1 MCERSAKVLFLSALN
16 RLPYI
21 FALAFL
27 LIAQQSVAQFFDKDN
42 WQDNRHQLS
51 IGIGASNFLGELGGK
66 DDIGTDDFKDLELS
80 ETGFAAFIGYKYA
93 LYKQIYLRGDFTFAQ
108 LKGDDKLTAEPFRQ
122 NRNLNFKSNIWEFA
136 LMAELELPINK
147 KKGHIYDIKGARG
160 WRYRGS
166 SFYLFGGIG
175 VFHYNPK
182 TMLDGQWVELR
193 PLRTEGQGL
202 PEGPDEYGKFSMC
215 IPLGLAYS
223 MRLSHQMSLGLEVAY
238 RYTFTDYIDD
248 VSTDYFDPNDI
259 QLYVGG
265 DEGDVAYYLSN
276 PALGPAQGG
285 LGSYVTAPGQQRGD
299 PTDDDGYMMAYLK
312 VHILLADQ
320 YQNKFNPK
328 RRRYKPPRRN
338 RGRKI
343 IF

>member
-1 MCERSAKVLFLSALN
+1 MRALRPIRYIVLLA
-16 RLPYI
+16 
-21 FALAFL
+21 FALA
-27 LIAQQSVAQFFDKDN
+27 SMPSSAQFFDKDK
-42 WQDNRHQLS
+42 WEDNRHQLS
-51 IGIGASNFLGELGGK
+51 IGFGASNFLGELGGK
-66 DDIGTDDFKDLELS
+66 DAIGTDDFQDLELS
-80 ETGFAAFIGYKYA
+80 ETRWAATIGYKYT
-93 LYKQIYLRGDFTFAQ
+93 LYKQIHLRGDFSFLQ
-108 LKGDDKLTAEPFRQ
+108 VQGDDKLTEEPFRN
-122 NRNLNFKSNIWEFA
+122 NRNLNFRSNIWEFA

-147 KKGHIYDIKGARG
+147 KKGHIYDIKGAKG

-166 SFYLFGGIG
+166 SFYVFGGLG

-182 TMLDGQWVELR
+182 TLLDGQWIELR

-202 PEGPDEYGKFSMC
+202 PDGPDEYGRFSMN
-215 IPLGLAYS
+215 IPLGLSYS
-223 MRLSHQMSLGLEVAY
+223 MRLSHQMSFGIEVMY

-265 DEGDVAYYLSN
+265 DEGEVAYYLSN

-285 LGSYVTAPGQQRGD
+285 LGSNVTAPGQQRGD
-299 PTDDDGYMMAYLK
+299 PTDDDGYMTATFK
-312 VHILLADQ
+312 VHFLLADQ

-328 RRRYKPPRRN
+328 RRRYKPVRRG
-338 RGRKI
+338 RSRKI